1 MPFVPI
7 PNTARCE
14 LRFEQDGQQMAN
26 IFHVL
31 KDEPL
36 TVGDLNTIGGAFV
49 DWWEQLLPLVSNS
62 VTLREISLIDQT
74 TANGIAILYNA
85 GLPLI
90 GGDGGARMPNGTSL
104 AIKWSTGLAGRSFRG
119 RTFHIGF
126 TETQCVGNEVEPL
139 HLANLIPAYQF
150 LLTTM
155 TGAGYSL
162 AVASRFANGAPR
174 PTGIAT
180 PILNASVADS
190 TLDRQWKRMPGRGR

>member
-26 IFHVL
+26 IFHVT
-31 KDEPL
+31 KDEPM
-36 TVGDLNTIGGAFV
+36 TVGDLNAIGGALV
-49 DWWEQLLPLVSNS
+49 DWWEQLLPLVSNT

-74 TANGIAILYNA
+74 SANGLAILYNT

-90 GGDGGARMPNGTSL
+90 GGDAGAQMPNGTSL

-119 RTFHIGF
+119 RTYHIGF
-126 TETQCVGNEVEPL
+126 CETHCVGNEVASG
-139 HLANLIPAYQF
+139 HLANLIAAYQF
-150 LLTTM
+150 LISTVTT
-155 TGAGYSL
+155 AGYSL
-162 AVASRFANGAPR
+162 SVASRVANGVPR
-174 PTGIAT
+174 TTGIAT